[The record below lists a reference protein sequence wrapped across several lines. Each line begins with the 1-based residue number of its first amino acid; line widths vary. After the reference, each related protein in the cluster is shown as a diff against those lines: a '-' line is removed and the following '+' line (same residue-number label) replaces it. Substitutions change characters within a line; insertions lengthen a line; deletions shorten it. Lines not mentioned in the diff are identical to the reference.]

1 MAIRP
6 PDLPP
11 PSPNDVLYEK
21 LDGFARITLN
31 RPLVLNA
38 VDWSVLR
45 HLHSHLVAAD
55 EDDDVRAVILTG
67 AGRAFSAGGDMA
79 ADPEPDDGVK
89 TPGIMDIV
97 MRIWNMPKPVI
108 ASVTGHAVGQ
118 GIELAGACDLTVAA
132 DDAKFG
138 EIQIRHGFGPPI
150 LITPFLVGL
159 KQAKELLLL
168 GEILT
173 AEEALRIGLV
183 NRVVPKDT
191 LVEETEAIARKL
203 ASLPYATV
211 RLNKMLVNRAYE
223 LAGMRAA
230 LDYAADPAFQQL
242 FGATRDDAESQ
253 ARFAVLRDQ
262 GWEAFIRER
271 DRLYRDERT

>member
-38 VDWSVLR
+38 VDWSVRR
-45 HLHSHLVAAD
+45 HLLSHLVTAED
-55 EDDDVRAVILTG
+55 DDDVRAVILTG
-67 AGRAFSAGGDMA
+67 AGRAFSAGGDMG
-79 ADPEPDDGVK
+79 ADPEPGDGVT
-89 TPGIMDIV
+89 TPDIMEIV

-108 ASVTGHAVGQ
+108 SSVTGHAVGQ
-118 GIELAGACDLTVAA
+118 GIELAGVCDLTIAA

-150 LITPFLVGL
+150 LITPFNVGL

-173 AEEALRIGLV
+173 AEDALRIGLI
-183 NRVVPKDT
+183 NRVVPKDA
-191 LVEETEAIARKL
+191 LVAETEAMARKL
-203 ASLPYATV
+203 ASLPQATV
-211 RLNKMLVNRAYE
+211 RLNKMLINRAYE
-223 LAGMRAA
+223 IGGMRAA
-230 LDYAADPAFQQL
+230 LDYASDPAF
-242 FGATRDDAESQ
+242 GALSGAAYDSAESKN
-253 ARFAVLRDQ
+253 RMRVLREQ
-262 GWEAFIRER
+262 GWDAFIRER
-271 DRLYRDERT
+271 DRMYGDKQR